1 MEDCIEEPMMYFYG
15 EGLGAESLVGNDG
28 KATEETES
36 NNTKPSVPKVQM
48 FFFGQ
53 PGCLQNS
60 PVKPLTP
67 QTNKEEAPIKKPFSL
82 VDYET
87 DSSSNSNNQTEK
99 SDGPEKESDKKIVE
113 PENSVKDSV
122 SAEEEDD
129 LLDRITKAL
138 ESDEETKIKVNETQ
152 NVTSDR
158 PFFNVQET
166 SLKAAS
172 LNEEQANLNHKSNN
186 TTTSVAKIDNDTDK
200 ESILPAQENV
210 NMKLKEDT
218 EMKNEDESMS
228 NNKNEEELIKAKK
241 EKANMEE
248 CKIKENTQITSQD
261 HATNEIKE
269 MSEIIISNAKDDS
282 KSEASNLENKSATT
296 SIKHDNLSSSEE
308 ISIPK
313 QETPANIQ
321 KIEDKIKNMLESSQ
335 QIIAKFPSLD
345 VTIESP
351 TPETPTNIESVPEQT
366 DELDRKLVEE
376 DTPNSTNGQECS
388 SAETEKHEDTK
399 IAEKM
404 TIVDEDLSEIETP
417 SKEDETNEITD
428 EFIINESAT
437 KQEEPLVKEVEE
449 EEKSEAP
456 EKVIPA
462 EILTNQETRLEEIEK
477 EEVEAL
483 EEKTVIESASE
494 LETPLKEVEEEKSI
508 EASTV
513 TSSVNEDL
521 KELENEESVSEVP
534 QEVTVNESPSE
545 LETPMK
551 EKEITVETIE
561 EVKQNEDLAIES
573 NQESLSKEMEVEEST
588 IETAEEVPLNES
600 PPKEDLIILEA
611 EKKEDAVEVPEEVTL
626 NEDSSKEETTLEAK
640 IPDSAI
646 DELSESLPQ
655 KYEDTPTTSM
665 KEIITTVEVPETLNN
680 GIQDQSEFKTMS
692 EPENSFNDKDA
703 ADSSEMSNLGSENVE
718 SSEVSQHVNDIN
730 MDLSES
736 LTTKVN
742 EENSIADEVI
752 ESSENSECYNDGPE
766 TSEAKHEMKTDS
778 TESITTNENEEE
790 IAVETKF
797 VEEPVEADESLNAES
812 VATYETTQQKEFQN
826 PPETYRMFETLKEA
840 NPKTERMRIP
850 IPLCTPKSSKIVQA
864 PNYTQNVVDSMH
876 QQHREAEELSKAQEL
891 NESNDNCN
899 QMEHQSNHT
908 HVLNES
914 NDNCNQMEHQ
924 SEAVNEL
931 PDRKEVEQVIPE
943 VLKENNNQ
951 IECAEESVEEDSV
964 VELKKEEEFKNTDGA
979 ECFVDVPA
987 LVVQDVIQ
995 EETTEDKKEEE
1006 DLVTINESFS
1016 SNETD
1021 KRVLNLEI
1029 IVPDK
1034 EESELVKEVVAEV
1047 AETLELQEEDLVSE
1061 ITKESVPVLTE
1072 EAVEEV
1078 EVAPE
1083 NPVVDEIK
1091 PREIEEKIVHISDEL
1106 DEISSDDDRDQSFDE
1121 FNQHDDDEDDRERT
1135 PSPAAIEPVIQ
1146 DTIVDSMENE
1156 MEGQI
1161 VNEITSVPATNK
1173 NEMEVRESTPIPP
1186 TVEIELKNDISTSE
1200 INRTELKAQ
1209 KDVIEIAED
1218 VSDEESLEE
1227 TNLSL
1232 KSMPPIVAQEIKM
1245 NESLVPIEIVASS
1258 SIQLTTEPEKEFVKE
1273 LVVEQQLKLDKMIDL
1288 SMKSKE
1294 VQEVKMIE
1302 SFVEVPA
1309 TKMETLENMEVKE
1322 SPEDLTKPAEASKSL
1337 PVPSKVT
1344 QNLSPKKR
1352 MTLLPISNR
1361 KRKLSET
1368 RLPTESDSDS
1378 LSDRPSDSVSQDT
1391 EDDEEAVSKKKLKLR
1406 TKNPKKIVRKNAP
1419 EVNETLNNKQE
1430 EKLNVLEKLEVV
1442 VPIVEPKIVQAPIVV
1457 AKVEIPEQ
1465 VKVEIASS
1473 SEKQERKPVRAAARK
1488 AMDEIKALDKPVAQT
1503 RQKRMQVEAKAEE
1516 VKAAV
1521 VVKDD
1526 PVKVEEK
1533 PISPV
1538 KKEDV
1543 VVESKQRKAMLVQ
1556 AKKEEEKKE
1565 LLKTPV
1571 EPPPELKVESIEST
1585 DEKVPA
1591 ATSSTKQDLKF
1602 DYDAN
1607 EDIVAKVAAIKSMMT
1622 KEVKSEDDDEDNEVS
1637 KKRGRKSKRGR
1648 YARKSNQ
1655 NDGSSSDEDAPSSAK
1670 GAKKEG
1676 SGSKT
1681 TTPKKKRETGPKGLL
1696 RHIDTSLVID
1706 TNDETPVRMSRRIA
1720 QQKIREETDRR
1731 LMEEKLLKQMKAEAE
1746 KKKKGGP
1753 ASDNEKDENYE
1764 KEEEEDDEGEEENS
1778 DEAGAKEGKKKKK
1791 TKILASDK
1799 QWQTSSSASEES
1811 EQEEE
1816 DYMEHIPSDHGSPLF
1831 RSDHEFSPESDD
1843 ETDQVVVPIK
1853 RARTAKKVV
1862 ATEATSDQEDVNPI
1876 HACQVCR
1883 KTDSPEWILLCDQ
1896 CDHGYHCS
1904 CLTPIVFLI
1913 PSGNWFCPLCCHKN
1927 LVEKLSKQLIDYD
1940 SMMHAFKL
1948 EELRKQRQ
1956 TLAEISAEN
1965 IIEESQEAHRKRE
1978 RSDKYSEDRETSA
1991 KKKSSRA
1998 KSYSSNESSGS
2009 SSDDEPLNSYKLR
2022 KRNQSAVP
2030 SYRFNDYD
2038 DLINSAIRKDMA
2050 SKVDEDVEIDE
2061 AEDEEDEIH
2070 AGNAGRG
2077 KDIATI
2083 IEADKEEK
2091 KQQDDET
2098 VKDDVE
2104 VTKGKHMNRKDES
2117 SDDSDIVKPRKY
2129 KGKKKSRKL
2138 NNLDISS
2145 EEDRGSDEDFKG
2157 ASSSDSDEAG
2167 TGSSV
2172 SESSLDF
2179 PRRKGKKGKSTRR
2192 STRTRQKRVE
2202 NRFIDDNSSDDEPLK
2217 PPARKIKKRTLSEE
2231 EEFDVNDDEDEDGS
2245 VDEEIDSE
2253 DLCNDTETSDSSN
2266 NGWPKKK
2273 KKRTASYDIKP
2284 VKKVVKRT
2292 DDEDKA
2298 FRAGISKKKILKESV
2313 LKSDAEDDKDAS
2325 DGSESAKGKRKTRG
2339 KKLLYLIEDDLESS
2353 DDGIKP
2359 GVKRPDT
2366 PPEER
2371 ELFIKKQEEI
2381 KRMLAAKNTEG
2392 AKQLAAPKITHG
2404 CPPSPSPLISGESS
2418 SLSTVPKQF
2427 IESAKALDMDYRI
2440 KPQSSMVGVNK
2451 MDQMNPNDMNEEEL
2465 ARMMEEEDF
2474 AQHQL
2479 KLAGEAIARKK
2490 LLDLETKVEENFAG
2504 FKDSNRKD
2512 KPEPKKRSKK
2522 PKLEVKSVVPGST
2535 PTSVIATL
2543 ISATTSIPP
2552 IMGSP
2557 SKSSILSPHPSQHPP
2572 LQLLTTQTENLSRP
2586 NPPPLHSHPH
2596 AHGGLPPSTV
2606 SAAHHGPTTMP
2617 SQIFGANPLF
2627 AGIVPRH
2634 PSVISSHYPTT
2645 PEQLLPLSYHQSP
2658 SVHHPPQGH
2667 QLQQQISPESPDSK
2681 KRGRRKKFTPLRTDL
2696 PAGAASDVG
2705 RSDKSALPAAT
2716 PIERMDEKVKG
2727 MLRDFLDIESTF
2739 L

>member
-67 QTNKEEAPIKKPFSL
+67 LTNKEEAPIKKTFSL

-99 SDGPEKESDKKIVE
+99 SDGPEKEESDKKIVE

-152 NVTSDR
+152 SVTSVR
-158 PFFNVQET
+158 PISHVQET

-172 LNEEQANLNHKSNN
+172 LNEEQATLNHKSND
-186 TTTSVAKIDNDTDK
+186 TTTSVAKIDNDNKD
-200 ESILPAQENV
+200 SILPAQENV

-218 EMKNEDESMS
+218 ESKESTEMKNEDKSMS
-228 NNKNEEELIKAKK
+228 NKKNEEELNKAKK

-261 HATNEIKE
+261 HASNEMKE
-269 MSEIIISNAKDDS
+269 VSEIIISNAKDDS
-282 KSEASNLENKSATT
+282 KSEASNLENESPTT
-296 SIKHDNLSSSEE
+296 SIKHDNSSSSEE

-321 KIEDKIKNMLESSQ
+321 KIEDTIKNMLESSQ

-351 TPETPTNIESVPEQT
+351 TPETPTDIENVPEQT
-366 DELDRKLVEE
+366 DKLDRKVVEE
-376 DTPNSTNGQECS
+376 DTPNSTNGQECPS
-388 SAETEKHEDTK
+388 TETEKHEDTK

-404 TIVDEDLSEIETP
+404 MTVDEDLSEIETP
-417 SKEDETNEITD
+417 SKKDESNEIIDEVTTNERT
-428 EFIINESAT
+428 T
-437 KQEEPLVKEVEE
+437 KQEDLLVEEKEVEKSNVEASE
-449 EEKSEAP
+449 E
-456 EKVIPA
+456 VIPEESLA
-462 EILTNQETRLEEIEK
+462 IQETPLEDIEK
-477 EEVEAL
+477 EESNVEAP
-483 EEKTVIESASE
+483 EEKTVIESTSE
-494 LETPLKEVEEEKSI
+494 LETPLKEEDEEKSI
-508 EASTV
+508 ENLEEV
-513 TSSVNEDL
+513 TVNEDLKVETTL
-521 KELENEESVSEVP
+521 KELENEESVSETP
-534 QEVTVNESPSE
+534 EEVNESHPKLVTSLKE
-545 LETPMK
+545 IE
-551 EKEITVETIE
+551 EKEITVETPE
-561 EVKQNEDLAIES
+561 KVKQNEDLTVES
-573 NQESLSKEMEVEEST
+573 NQESLSKEMEVQEST
-588 IETAEEVPLNES
+588 VAAAKEVPLNES
-600 PPKEDLIILEA
+600 PVKGDWTISEA
-611 EKKEDAVEVPEEVTL
+611 EKEEDAVEVPEEVTL
-626 NEDSSKEETTLEAK
+626 NEVSSKEEITLEAEK
-640 IPDSAI
+640 
-646 DELSESLPQ
+646 L
-655 KYEDTPTTSM
+655 
-665 KEIITTVEVPETLNN
+665 EVTETLNN

-703 ADSSEMSNLGSENVE
+703 ADSSEMSNLGSENIE

-730 MDLSES
+730 TDLSES

-797 VEEPVEADESLNAES
+797 VEEHVEATESLNAES
-812 VATYETTQQKEFQN
+812 VATYETTQQKDFQN

-899 QMEHQSNHT
+899 QMEHQSDHT

-924 SEAVNEL
+924 SETVNEL
-931 PDRKEVEQVIPE
+931 PERKEVVEMIPE
-943 VLKENNNQ
+943 MVKENNNKIQ
-951 IECAEESVEEDSV
+951 CADESVENTV
-964 VELKKEEEFKNTDGA
+964 VELKNEEESKNTVEA
-979 ECFVDVPA
+979 KCLVEAPA

-995 EETTEDKKEEE
+995 EETTKDKKEE
-1006 DLVTINESFS
+1006 DLVTINESCT
-1016 SNETD
+1016 SNEID
-1021 KRVLNLEI
+1021 KRSLNLDI
-1029 IVPDK
+1029 IDNVSEK
-1034 EESELVKEVVAEV
+1034 EEREFVKEVVAEV
-1047 AETLELQEEDLVSE
+1047 PETFEVQDEAQVLES
-1061 ITKESVPVLTE
+1061 TKEIVPFLSEQV
-1072 EAVEEV
+1072 VEQV

-1083 NPVVDEIK
+1083 KPVVDEIK
-1091 PREIEEKIVHISDEL
+1091 PREIEEKILHISDEL
-1106 DEISSDDDRDQSFDE
+1106 DEISSDDDRDQSFDD

-1135 PSPAAIEPVIQ
+1135 PSPAAIEPVSKE
-1146 DTIVDSMENE
+1146 TIVDTKENE
-1156 MEGQI
+1156 VEAQI
-1161 VNEITSVPATNK
+1161 VNENTSEPAIDK
-1173 NEMEVRESTPIPP
+1173 HEMEVRVSTPVPP
-1186 TVEIELKNDISTSE
+1186 TVEIELKNDISTPE
-1200 INRTELKAQ
+1200 INRTELIAQ

-1218 VSDEESLEE
+1218 VSDEESLED

-1232 KSMPPIVAQEIKM
+1232 KSMAPIVAKGIKM
-1245 NESLVPIEIVASS
+1245 NEPSVPIEIVASS
-1258 SIQLTTEPEKEFVKE
+1258 SVQVIPEPEREIVKE
-1273 LVVEQQLKLDKMIDL
+1273 VVVEQQLKVDEMIDL

-1294 VQEVKMIE
+1294 VQEVKMTE
-1302 SFVEVPA
+1302 SFVEFPA
-1309 TKMETLENMEVKE
+1309 TKMVTLENMEVAE
-1322 SPEDLTKPAEASKSL
+1322 SPEDSIKPAAASKSL

-1430 EKLNVLEKLEVV
+1430 EKLTAVIEKLEDVV
-1442 VPIVEPKIVQAPIVV
+1442 IIVEPKIVQAPIIVS
-1457 AKVEIPEQ
+1457 KVEIPEQ
-1465 VKVEIASS
+1465 VKVEIPSS

-1488 AMDEIKALDKPVAQT
+1488 AMDEIKTLDKPVAQT

-1516 VKAAV
+1516 LKAAV
-1521 VVKDD
+1521 VVKED

-1533 PISPV
+1533 PITPV
-1538 KKEDV
+1538 KEEDV
-1543 VVESKQRKAMLVQ
+1543 VVESKQRKAMSVQ

-1571 EPPPELKVESIEST
+1571 EPPPELKVEAIESA
-1585 DEKVPA
+1585 DDKVPA

-1622 KEVKSEDDDEDNEVS
+1622 KEVKSEDDEEDNEVS

-1676 SGSKT
+1676 AGSKT

-1731 LMEEKLLKQMKAEAE
+1731 QMEEKLLKQMKAEAE

-1816 DYMEHIPSDHGSPLF
+1816 DYMEPIPSDHGSPLF

-1862 ATEATSDQEDVNPI
+1862 ATEATSDQEDVNPT

-2009 SSDDEPLNSYKLR
+2009 SSDDEPLNCYKLR
-2022 KRNQSAVP
+2022 KRNQAAVP

-2104 VTKGKHMNRKDES
+2104 VSKGKHMRKDES

-2179 PRRKGKKGKSTRR
+2179 PRRRGKKGKSTRR

-2202 NRFIDDNSSDDEPLK
+2202 ERFIDDNSSDDEPLK

-2253 DLCNDTETSDSSN
+2253 DLCDDTETSDSSN

-2273 KKRTASYDIKP
+2273 KKRVASYDIKP

-2371 ELFIKKQEEI
+2371 ELFIQKQEEI

-2404 CPPSPSPLISGESS
+2404 RPPSPPPLISGESS

-2427 IESAKALDMDYRI
+2427 IESAKALDLDYRI

-2512 KPEPKKRSKK
+2512 KPEPRKRSKK

-2535 PTSVIATL
+2535 TTSVIATL
-2543 ISATTSIPP
+2543 ISATTAIPP

-2596 AHGGLPPSTV
+2596 GHGGPPPSTV
-2606 SAAHHGPTTMP
+2606 SSAHHGPTTMP

-2634 PSVISSHYPTT
+2634 PSVISSHYPPT

-2696 PAGAASDVG
+2696 PAGATSDVG

-2727 MLRDFLDIESTF
+2727 KIRDF
-2739 L
+2739 